1 MNGLEKSFESFGS
14 MNDTLILSLA
24 LICAGSMIGG
34 LLTSAFIVTIAWR
47 KIEQAEQLI
56 ATHGKQLDLIRY
68 VWRNG
73 PKGRMMRAT
82 HVHAFFRFRQIPRF
96 GPTIAARLGDE
107 HEPIPDR
114 LKLWATLPMDL
125 LYLQGIT
132 FFVTGGIG
140 KALS

>member
-1 MNGLEKSFESFGS
+1 MSNVLEMGLV
-14 MNDTLILSLA
+14 LIGT
-24 LICAGSMIGG
+24 GSMIGG
-34 LLTSAFIVTIAWR
+34 LLTSAFIVTIAWQ
-47 KIEQAEQLI
+47 KIEQVEQLI

-107 HEPIPDR
+107 NEPIPDR

-140 KALS
+140 QALT